1 MVRCLSRSPTSHS
14 ALTKTKCS
22 CARDSLP
29 GSGYNSRFR
38 SSSIYPSCLTDSR
51 AIALRGERTVRDKS
65 IFPKLIFRGCITAPS
80 HSSHRMLGAS
90 TYPRRGRYGLA
101 TAPTPST
108 GASNT
113 FLVRPRL
120 PLRSYSRPK
129 TTGNLL
135 SGDVA
140 GYGRSKRLKSRKL
153 NGYQKVE
160 PTKKKAPDYT
170 DFAYREAVSKLKYLL
185 AESYTPRVT
194 PRKLLH
200 GGGRYNADSNPKI
213 NIESGEDTDDRSL
226 ASEVSQTKASTG
238 MLGNLPPR
246 SSPYLPRQKNSQL
259 SRGCSNLALLSK
271 DPQSAPPELMSF
283 IERQE
288 EYIEQLERE
297 SQYCRDELTN
307 LLGKVREVVAEN
319 ETLQD
324 KNKNG
329 FLKSVI
335 EDYNNSE
342 EENREPNEE
351 SFSRGNTLEIGK
363 GKRVKLHKILE
374 GPSIVFESRI
384 SELEAQLTQAR
395 VELRKAQ
402 EENQANLRRLSESGG
417 AEGGP
422 EVKAQLER
430 VLRDKREVE
439 MKAEELQRT
448 LSSVRDR
455 EADTAHKA
463 KRTLDLLEQ
472 AQFEKTQAEAEMRR
486 LKDELDRQHDRLREA
501 TQEANRRVAE
511 ERHQI
516 ERRYSQQVEQLSAD
530 AASHWDVA
538 SKSQLEAEKQ
548 RREIGDLRRELAQK
562 QSLVDELK
570 KELQSKISAMQ
581 SDLSQAVA
589 EKDAAEQEISAAK
602 LAAERADRQARQE
615 QSRLQ
620 SEINSYKQRLERAD
634 ADLVHCRRENLR
646 LSEQIASLEKE
657 VNLSKM
663 VKEEEHRTPAGVTP
677 RDRGVDND
685 KELAS
690 MIMDIETKHEGI
702 VQSDEGAIA
711 MTASPP
717 PTKKRT
723 VKVDLKVKVV
733 PKKKSGRSDTSKTP
747 LSAQEEMASL
757 QDNLKYLTFQIQDSL
772 VHQTEHP
779 AKPANVGSAED
790 HSTYNEPRQN
800 SRMATA
806 QDPRLQYSQKP
817 DETYD
822 TTEGAK
828 STSGPNGALTKSSVD
843 DSYTMRTTEDQK
855 QDVQENQ
862 VAYPQDNENVRK
874 DYDPQRTDQDYA
886 VKAPT
891 ESEDQRN
898 ERLQYNV
905 ANDSKQSHGRPE
917 VQAENNYEAENAELD
932 YKMENYGTD
941 NQMNYD
947 PQYTDQSYDQYNMQ
961 EYGQDQYGQPGEHD
975 YQEGETAA
983 EGQYEGG
990 DAYQNMQYE
999 QEYDQNYA
1007 AGYDGSIEQSSVQP
1021 ENYGEPQGE
1030 AAPAFDESGPTA
1042 NVAEQ

>member
-1 MVRCLSRSPTSHS
+1 MVRCLSRSPASHP

-38 SSSIYPSCLTDSR
+38 SSSICPSCLTDRR

-65 IFPKLIFRGCITAPS
+65 IFPTLIFRGCTTTSS

-90 TYPRRGRYGLA
+90 SYPRRGRYGLT
-101 TAPTPST
+101 TAPAPST

-129 TTGNLL
+129 TTANLL

-153 NGYQKVE
+153 NGYQKID

-259 SRGCSNLALLSK
+259 SRGCSNLALLSR

-297 SQYCRDELTN
+297 SQYCRDELSN

-335 EDYNNSE
+335 DDYNNSE

-351 SFSRGNTLEIGK
+351 SSSRGNTLELGK

-417 AEGGP
+417 GEAGP
-422 EVKAQLER
+422 EMKAQLER
-430 VLRDKREVE
+430 ALRDKREVE
-439 MKAEELQRT
+439 MKVEELQRT

-463 KRTLDLLEQ
+463 KRTLDILEQ

-562 QSLVDELK
+562 QSLIDELK

-602 LAAERADRQARQE
+602 LSTERADRQARQE

-663 VKEEEHRTPAGVTP
+663 VKEEEHRTPVGVTP
-677 RDRGVDND
+677 RGVDND

-757 QDNLKYLTFQIQDSL
+757 QDNLKYLTSQIQDSL
-772 VHQTEHP
+772 VHQNELP
-779 AKPANVGSAED
+779 PKPANVRSAAD
-790 HSTYNEPRQN
+790 HSNYNEPDQN
-800 SRMATA
+800 SRIATA
-806 QDPRLQYSQKP
+806 QDQRLQYSQKP
-817 DETYD
+817 DETYN

-828 STSGPNGALTKSSVD
+828 STSSPDGALTKSSVD
-843 DSYTMRTTEDQK
+843 DPYSMRTTEHQK
-855 QDVQENQ
+855 QVLQQSQ
-862 VAYPQDNENVRK
+862 VAYPQENEDVRS
-874 DYDPQRTDQDYA
+874 DYAPQRTDQDYA
-886 VKAPT
+886 VETPT

-898 ERLQYNV
+898 ERLQYSV
-905 ANDSKQSHGRPE
+905 ANDSEQSHGQAE
-917 VQAENNYEAENAELD
+917 VRGENNYEPENAELD

-941 NQMNYD
+941 NQMNYN

-961 EYGQDQYGQPGEHD
+961 EYGQDQYDQQDEHD
-975 YQEGETAA
+975 YQEGQAAA
-983 EGQYEGG
+983 EGQYESG
-990 DAYQNMQYE
+990 DGYQNMQYE
-999 QEYDQNYA
+999 QEYDQNYT
-1007 AGYDGSIEQSSVQP
+1007 AGYDGSIEPSAVQP

-1030 AAPAFDESGPTA
+1030 AAPAFDESGPTN
-1042 NVAEQ
+1042 NVAEH